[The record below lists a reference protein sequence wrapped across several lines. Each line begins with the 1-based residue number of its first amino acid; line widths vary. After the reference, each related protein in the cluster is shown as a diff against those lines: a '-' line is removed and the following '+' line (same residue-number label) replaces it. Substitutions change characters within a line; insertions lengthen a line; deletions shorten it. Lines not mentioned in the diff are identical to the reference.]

1 MTQQSSVSTANLM
14 GTVLRSIPKEA
25 EITRVEYEGPRI
37 ALYTKNP
44 RFLQQNGYI
53 ISDIVNNI
61 KKRVVVRTEKTIR
74 KPEEEAKAII
84 EKAIPAE
91 ADFKSIFF
99 DPALGEAIIEA
110 QSPKTLTKD
119 KGFSTIDLTEKS
131 GWKVKVK
138 KAPNIPST
146 SIQNIYYVLRVG
158 AEDREKFL
166 KDIGEEI
173 FRHRMLSENDVTILS
188 LGGFRQVGRS
198 CILVTT
204 SESKILLDCGIHP
217 GVKEPWNAYP
227 RLDWADINLE
237 ELDAVVV
244 SHAHLDHTGFLPT
257 LFKYGYRGPVYCS
270 EPTLAL
276 MTLLQTDFVKVASIE
291 GGNMLYDLKDV
302 REVIKHT
309 ITLPYGLVTDVSPDT
324 KLVLNNAG
332 HILGSSTI
340 HLHIGEG
347 AHNIVYTGDFKY
359 GRTLLLD
366 SAVWNYPRVETLIME
381 STYGAKED
389 IMPSRVEVEENFVN
403 SINTIIKDGGK
414 AVIPVP
420 AVGRAQEMMLV
431 LDKYMREKKMVEAP
445 IFIEGMISEAT
456 AIHIAYPEYL
466 ARDLRVKIFESDE
479 NPFLSEYFTVID
491 HPNNR
496 EEALAQGP
504 AVVMATSGMLEG
516 GPVIDYFTKL
526 ASSEKN
532 GMVFVSYQIPGTMGR
547 RVLDGSRQVSLLG
560 EGGKIKIVD
569 VNCNVVKVEGF
580 SGHSDYNQLM
590 RYVGKLRSKLQQV
603 IINHGERRKVENM
616 ANVISR
622 VYRIPTIQPRV
633 QEAVKV
639 H

>member
-1 MTQQSSVSTANLM
+1 M

-44 RFLQQNGYI
+44 KFLQQNAYI

-74 KPEEEAKAII
+74 RPEEEARSII
-84 EKAIPAE
+84 EKAIPSE
-91 ADFKSIFF
+91 VDVRSIFF
-99 DPALGEAIIEA
+99 DPALGEAIIETPL
-110 QSPKTLTKD
+110 PKTLSNNKS
-119 KGFSTIDLTEKS
+119 FSIIDLTEKT
-131 GWKVKVK
+131 GWKVKIRK
-138 KAPNIPST
+138 LPNTAST
-146 SIQNIYYVLRVG
+146 SIQNICYALRSG
-158 AEDREKFL
+158 ADERERFL
-166 KDIGEEI
+166 RDIGEKI
-173 FRHRMLSENDVTILS
+173 FRNRILSENEITIFS
-188 LGGFRQVGRS
+188 LGGFKQVGRS
-198 CILVTT
+198 SILITT

-227 RLDWADINLE
+227 RIDWVDLNLD
-237 ELDAVVV
+237 ELDAVII

-257 LFKYGYRGPVYCS
+257 LYKYGYRGPIYCS

-276 MTLLQTDFVKVASIE
+276 MTLLQTDFVKVASLE
-291 GGNMLYDLKDV
+291 GGNMLYSLKDV

-389 IMPSRVEVEENFVN
+389 VMPSRLDVEENFVN
-403 SINTIIKDGGK
+403 SINNVIKDGGK

-431 LDKYMREKKMVEAP
+431 LDKYMRENKMAESP

-456 AIHIAYPEYL
+456 AIHITYPEYL
-466 ARDLRVKIFESDE
+466 SRDLKIKIFENDE

-496 EEALAQGP
+496 EEALQQGS
-504 AVVMATSGMLEG
+504 AVIMATSGMLEG
-516 GPVIDYFTKL
+516 GPVIDYFSKL
-526 ASSEKN
+526 ASSERN
-532 GMVFVSYQIPGTMGR
+532 GIAFVSYQIPGTLGR
-547 RVLDGSRQVSLLG
+547 RILDGSRQVSLMDDSS
-560 EGGKIKIVD
+560 KINIVD
-569 VNCNVVKVEGF
+569 VNCNVFKIDGF

-590 RYVGKLRSKLQQV
+590 RYVGKMRSKLQQV
-603 IINHGERRKVENM
+603 VINHGERRKVENM
-616 ANVISR
+616 ANMISK

-633 QEAVKV
+633 QEAVRI

>member
-1 MTQQSSVSTANLM
+1 
-14 GTVLRSIPKEA
+14 
-25 EITRVEYEGPRI
+25 
-37 ALYTKNP
+37 
-44 RFLQQNGYI
+44 
-53 ISDIVNNI
+53 
-61 KKRVVVRTEKTIR
+61 
-74 KPEEEAKAII
+74 
-84 EKAIPAE
+84 
-91 ADFKSIFF
+91 
-99 DPALGEAIIEA
+99 
-110 QSPKTLTKD
+110 
-119 KGFSTIDLTEKS
+119 
-131 GWKVKVK
+131 
-138 KAPNIPST
+138 
-146 SIQNIYYVLRVG
+146 
-158 AEDREKFL
+158 
-166 KDIGEEI
+166 
-173 FRHRMLSENDVTILS
+173 
-188 LGGFRQVGRS
+188 
-198 CILVTT
+198 
-204 SESKILLDCGIHP
+204 
-217 GVKEPWNAYP
+217 
-227 RLDWADINLE
+227 
-237 ELDAVVV
+237 
-244 SHAHLDHTGFLPT
+244 
-257 LFKYGYRGPVYCS
+257 
-270 EPTLAL
+270 
-276 MTLLQTDFVKVASIE
+276 
-291 GGNMLYDLKDV
+291 
-302 REVIKHT
+302 
-309 ITLPYGLVTDVSPDT
+309 
-324 KLVLNNAG
+324 
-332 HILGSSTI
+332 
-340 HLHIGEG
+340 
-347 AHNIVYTGDFKY
+347 
-359 GRTLLLD
+359 
-366 SAVWNYPRVETLIME
+366 
-381 STYGAKED
+381 
-389 IMPSRVEVEENFVN
+389 MPSRVEVEENFVN

-516 GPVIDYFTKL
+516 GPVIDYFSKL

-560 EGGKIKIVD
+560 EEGKIKIVD